1 MKNMMK
7 SLVLLA
13 VAVGLV
19 SQPTWAAEDAA
30 ATDTKAKAP
39 TKATELF
46 GDSVVAKGKGVEIK
60 RSQLDDEVIR
70 VKSQASA
77 AGRPIPPEQSTL
89 IERQILD
96 SLIQFRL
103 LLAKATEADLAKGKE
118 QFTASLHQA
127 RTNRNLTEEEFNEW
141 LAPQIKLLGLTR
153 E

>member
-1 MKNMMK
+1 MKKMIKCLM
-7 SLVLLA
+7 LLFA
-13 VAVGLV
+13 AAALSSPGA
-19 SQPTWAAEDAA
+19 WAAEGSAA
-30 ATDTKAKAP
+30 SDTNSKPAAKA
-39 TKATELF
+39 AELF
-46 GDSVVAKGKGVEIK
+46 GDSVVAKGKGMEIK

-118 QFTASLHQA
+118 QFTASLQ
-127 RTNRNLTEEEFNEW
+127 
-141 LAPQIKLLGLTR
+141 Q
-153 E
+153 